1 MTLQKF
7 KFLLNQNININT
19 MKKTSSLFL
28 LCMFSFSTAVF
39 AQEKLDIAT
48 IDKIKEE
55 GLKRSQIMDIMF
67 NLTDAS
73 GNRLTNSPGYFRA
86 ANYAKDKLVSI
97 GLSNAALDPWGE
109 FGKGWELEKSY
120 LAMTAPYYKAIQN
133 YPKAWTGGTKGLK
146 NAEIVAVVL
155 KDSASLEQYR
165 GTLKGKIIII
175 DKLEA
180 YKQSFKADATRY
192 TDEELEKMS
201 NAAPMQPRGQGATP
215 DTAMMR
221 RMQAM
226 RAGGNVLNVL
236 KAMAISE
243 GAVAMLTSSPR
254 FHDGTIFSQG
264 GGGYKGTDPENFLD
278 IAIGIEDYNT
288 ILRLVKAGK
297 AVKLEADVKTKFY
310 NKDLQGYNVIA
321 EIPGTDPVLK
331 DEIVMIGAH
340 LDSWHTG
347 TGATDNASGSA
358 VMMEALRILKT
369 VGINN
374 KRTIRI
380 GLWGGEEEGLLGSRG
395 YVKKT
400 FADPAT
406 MELLPSHEKFSSY
419 FNIDNGTGKV
429 RGIYL
434 QNNAACREIFE
445 QWFAPLKDI
454 TNGAI
459 TISNTGGTD
468 HQSFDGVGLPG
479 FQFIQEPMEYD
490 TRTHHS
496 NMDVLDHVSED
507 DLKQIATIVATF
519 VFDAAQRDKKLPRNE
534 LPKPRPGGPRF

>member
-1 MTLQKF
+1 
-7 KFLLNQNININT
+7 
-19 MKKTSSLFL
+19 
-28 LCMFSFSTAVF
+28 
-39 AQEKLDIAT
+39 
-48 IDKIKEE
+48 
-55 GLKRSQIMDIMF
+55 
-67 NLTDAS
+67 
-73 GNRLTNSPGYFRA
+73 
-86 ANYAKDKLVSI
+86 
-97 GLSNAALDPWGE
+97 
-109 FGKGWELEKSY
+109 
-120 LAMTAPYYKAIQN
+120 
-133 YPKAWTGGTKGLK
+133 
-146 NAEIVAVVL
+146 VL
-155 KDSASLEQYR
+155 KDSAGLEQYR

-180 YKQSFKADATRY
+180 YKQSFKADAVRF
-192 TDEELEKMS
+192 TDEELEKMA
-201 NAAPMQPRGQGATP
+201 NAAPMQARGQAPTT

-226 RAGGNVLNVL
+226 RSGGNVLNIL

-278 IAIGIEDYNT
+278 MAIGIEDYNT

-297 AVKLEADVKTKFY
+297 TVKLDADVKTKFY

-380 GLWGGEEEGLLGSRG
+380 GLWGGEEQGLTGSRG

-406 MELLPSHEKFSSY
+406 MELFLLMKNSLL
-419 FNIDNGTGKV
+419 IL
-429 RGIYL
+429 I
-434 QNNAACREIFE
+434 
-445 QWFAPLKDI
+445 
-454 TNGAI
+454 
-459 TISNTGGTD
+459 
-468 HQSFDGVGLPG
+468 
-479 FQFIQEPMEYD
+479 
-490 TRTHHS
+490 
-496 NMDVLDHVSED
+496 
-507 DLKQIATIVATF
+507 
-519 VFDAAQRDKKLPRNE
+519 
-534 LPKPRPGGPRF
+534 